1 MDCPNLYERTGNIC
15 DINTLLI
22 NRNVFTSL
30 SKKEHMHN
38 HLVYFLVFLL
48 GVFLAIIA
56 AIYIAV
62 ETAPKQP
69 TPIVEGTGLKD
80 TTPWARTLSETGIGG
95 KK

>member
-1 MDCPNLYERTGNIC
+1 MGKGTIPCLKPSMSTSIGGN
-15 DINTLLI
+15 
-22 NRNVFTSL
+22 
-30 SKKEHMHN
+30 MHN

-48 GVFLAIIA
+48 VIFLAIIA
-56 AIYIAV
+56 AISIAV

-95 KK
+95 K

>member
-1 MDCPNLYERTGNIC
+1 
-15 DINTLLI
+15 
-22 NRNVFTSL
+22 
-30 SKKEHMHN
+30 MHN

-48 GVFLAIIA
+48 VIFLAIIG

>member
-1 MDCPNLYERTGNIC
+1 
-15 DINTLLI
+15 
-22 NRNVFTSL
+22 
-30 SKKEHMHN
+30 MHN

-48 GVFLAIIA
+48 VIFLAIIA
-56 AIYIAV
+56 GIYIAV